1 MITVFLGPEAFW
13 AALYFIAAW
22 FAGRNLA
29 PGYPMNDAL
38 SWLYWVAPPAA
49 MAVSFALCFQWKIPG
64 PLTWWLLVRLTL
76 AAAAGVCVVTSVLA
90 EKIEAGSG
98 KPGVAMGMMVAIVLH
113 LLATG
118 CASVTGLVMLLRGG
132 NAGSSLWMFVK
143 QGAVVAALIAGFL
156 LLAFF
161 YYDRQ
166 TTGMSGEEK
175 ARRLSQAHG
184 EKIGAKFPGEWREGR
199 KNWTN
204 FEIEFVAP
212 NSIRLT
218 SKVKYAD
225 QRRPSDVERHL
236 AKWNGEVGAAFLEFI
251 GARRPWR
258 ASWDGEHL
266 VWSVEIGMK
275 GLSRN
280 QFLNDTAEAAR
291 LYVGPMSGWAGTDT
305 WWLFGDA
312 MEHAIEAG
320 GDSRQRFALAWL
332 EAALGHAAMYY
343 ERAGV
348 HEERLGKL
356 RQLQAEARR
365 ASDKTAMQRLL
376 GDVRTAE
383 QWRQVAHGDSDYA
396 FLLNGSLR
404 YVGLARSYAERSF

>member
-1 MITVFLGPEAFW
+1 MSILLGPEAFW
-13 AALYFIAAW
+13 VVVYFVSTW
-22 FAGRNLA
+22 FAGRNVA
-29 PGYPMNDAL
+29 PGYPVNDAL
-38 SWLYWVAPPAA
+38 SWLYWVAPSAA

-76 AAAAGVCVVTSVLA
+76 AAAVGVCVMTNVLV
-90 EKIEAGSG
+90 ERIEAGSG
-98 KPGVAMGMMVAIVLH
+98 KPGLAMGMMVAIVLH

-118 CASVTGLVMLLRGG
+118 CASVAGLVMLLR
-132 NAGSSLWMFVK
+132 NANTGSSLWTFVK
-143 QGAVVAALIAGFL
+143 QGVVVAAVIAGL
-156 LLAFF
+156 LLLVSFV
-161 YYDRQ
+161 YDRQ
-166 TTGMSGEEK
+166 TNGMSGEDK

-184 EKIGAKFPGEWREGR
+184 EKIGAKFPGEWRGGH

-204 FEIEFVAP
+204 FEITFVAP

-218 SKVKYAD
+218 SAVNYAEH
-225 QRRPSDVERHL
+225 RRPSDVERHL
-236 AKWNGEVGAAFLEFI
+236 EKWNGDVGKAFLEFI
-251 GARRPWR
+251 GAKRPWR

-266 VWSVEIGMK
+266 VWSVEIDMQ

-312 MEHAIEAG
+312 MESAIESG
-320 GDSRQRFALAWL
+320 GDSRQRFAVAWL
-332 EAALGHAAMYY
+332 ETALGHAAMYY

-356 RQLQAEARR
+356 RQLQSLARGAADAGGVR
-365 ASDKTAMQRLL
+365 RLL
-376 GDVRTAE
+376 DEVRAIKKWKE
-383 QWRQVAHGDSDYA
+383 IAHRESDYA

-404 YVGLARSYAERSF
+404 YVGLARSYAERSY